1 MVPTYQSSTQADID
15 FLIQKKNDLTQRNQQ
30 ISHGDWVGLTE
41 FPFASLHEKHG
52 GSKQVSRELWTLALS
67 LFGLHWV
74 MLKWVVDSLAC

>member
-52 GSKQVSRELWTLALS
+52 GSKQVSKN
-67 LFGLHWV
+67 FGH
-74 MLKWVVDSLAC
+74 